1 MSRYLMKIKYD
12 GTCYHG
18 WQVQDNA
25 DTVQKQI
32 QDALESVMGTRPNVT
47 GCSRTDSGVHA
58 KEYCFHFDSDLNISS
73 EAYVKAINTK
83 LPQDISAFDCKL
95 VDDDFHSRYS
105 VKSKRYEYYFYDAVT
120 RDPFYSKYSWLMKQK
135 LDEKLLDKAAK
146 QFIGKYDFS
155 GFCASGSSVSDTVR
169 NVIDAGV
176 KREGDTVV
184 FYVEADG
191 FLYNMV
197 RIMAGTLYF
206 VALGKIEATDIV
218 DIILS
223 KSRERAG
230 STAPANGLFL
240 SKVNY

>member
-1 MSRYLMKIKYD
+1 MSRFLMKIKYD
-12 GTCYHG
+12 GTSYHG
-18 WQVQDNA
+18 WQVQNNA
-25 DTVQKQI
+25 NTIQKQV
-32 QDALESVMGTRPNVT
+32 QDALEDIIGTRPNVT

-58 KEYCFHFDSDLNISS
+58 KEYCFHFDSDVNISTDS
-73 EAYVKAINTK
+73 YVKAINTK

-95 VDDDFHSRYS
+95 VDNDFHSRYS
-105 VKSKRYEYYFYDAVT
+105 VKSKRYEYYFYDADV
-120 RDPFYSKYSWLMKQK
+120 RDPFYSKYSWFMKQK
-135 LDEKLLDKAAK
+135 LDETLLERAAK

-155 GFCASGSSVSDTVR
+155 GFCSSGSSVKDTVR
-169 NVIDAGV
+169 NVLDAGV
-176 KREGDTVV
+176 KRKGNMVV

-206 VALGKIEATDIV
+206 VALDKIKVDEIK

-223 KSRERAG
+223 KTRDRAG
-230 STAPANGLFL
+230 ITAPANGLFL

>member
-12 GTCYHG
+12 GSCYHG

-25 DTVQKQI
+25 ETVQKQV
-32 QDALESVMGTRPNVT
+32 QDALESIMSIRPNVT

-58 KEYCFHFDSDLNISS
+58 KEYCFHFDSNLNISAES
-73 EAYVKAINTK
+73 YVKAINTK
-83 LPQDISAFDCKL
+83 LPQDISAFDCQL

-105 VKSKRYEYYFYDAVT
+105 VKSKRYEYYFYDADV

-135 LDEKLLDKAAK
+135 LDENLLDKAAK
-146 QFIGKYDFS
+146 QFIGKFDFS
-155 GFCASGSSVSDTVR
+155 GFCSSGSSVSDTLRTVY
-169 NVIDAGV
+169 DAGV

-206 VALGKIEATDIV
+206 VSQGKIECDDIKN
-218 DIILS
+218 IILS
-223 KSRERAG
+223 KSREKAG
-230 STAPANGLFL
+230 VTAPANGLFL